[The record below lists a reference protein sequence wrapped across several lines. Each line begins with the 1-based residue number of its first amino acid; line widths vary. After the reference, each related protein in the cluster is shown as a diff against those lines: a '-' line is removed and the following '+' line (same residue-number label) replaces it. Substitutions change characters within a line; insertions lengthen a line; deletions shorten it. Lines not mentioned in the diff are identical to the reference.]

1 MTDQTPSAEDVRAEY
16 CELRWHPT
24 PGLVEPDDLGGR
36 FDAWLAAHD
45 REVAAKARAQELRDV
60 ADWLFDT
67 MEGPLMCT
75 DKCGD
80 PKCAD
85 DIRINFAGGLQRS
98 LRARADRIGAGDE

>member
-1 MTDQTPSAEDVRAEY
+1 MTNQTPSTEDVRYGYRTGVTAPI
-16 CELRWHPT
+16 LP
-24 PGLVEPDDLGGR
+24 VEAGDA
-36 FDAWLAAHD
+36 FDAWLAARD

-85 DIRINFAGGLQRS
+85 DIRINFASGLQRS